1 MTATKIVNA
10 PDARNSP
17 VSKDKT
23 FKPIL
28 TRYDEETTRHL
39 ARFIEVLQIDDSG
52 GTA

>member
-23 FKPIL
+23 FKPII
-28 TRYDEETTRHL
+28 TPDEETTKDL
-39 ARFIEVLQIDDSG
+39 ARFIEVLIDDSG